1 MLISLNKKIILIGTI
16 LAFLPLSV
24 LATNYYVRKSGNDS
38 NNGLTPATAWKTV
51 TKAANY
57 NLQPGDTVFIGT
69 GIYNEQLI
77 PSRSGSSTAYIVYYG
92 DYKGL
97 KTQDPAGR
105 VTIGGLAAGSPVFV
119 PQSASQNNFTF
130 TLANIINNGDGTST
144 IKVGIRNNNRSN
156 LNNTAI
162 SLPSGVT
169 ALYPANGST
178 WTSPKNNRY
187 TINNPTSNPFY
198 CIRYNLSSG
207 SVYRGGS
214 DTLIYKLTTQQ
225 AEA

>member
-178 WTSPKNNRY
+178 WT
-187 TINNPTSNPFY
+187 
-198 CIRYNLSSG
+198 
-207 SVYRGGS
+207 
-214 DTLIYKLTTQQ
+214 
-225 AEA
+225 